1 MRRGGGAGE
10 RAGLAPNSPAGR
22 AAGAGGSFPRASV
35 QFEQNGTGMHFR
47 FIKKYTLK
55 KALGE
60 KYKPQILVNVFL
72 HLETS
77 RQNAPPP
84 NRTGRGSGPRRGW
97 RWMRRQR
104 EAREGPLPRGTV
116 LGLRERGPRLRPSRP
131 LCPPSASGRREGG
144 GFLEVVQVS
153 EVTDSAVSQ
162 FQVLLGPE
170 GVWKTRSGEH
180 ETSAAL
186 GVLKA
191 GHPDGCP
198 SLQKLDDGP
207 LVRVTGHLQAAVP
220 RAGPSTELQP
230 PLPPCPP
237 SAPRPPAPAPLPPA
251 HAKAFGP
258 QGCAGPG
265 PDGATGGA
273 GREGCGEARGGNER
287 TVAHGRCWAAGDR
300 PALTPSQ
307 LATSPGF
314 RALSF
319 PGDGAL
325 LGRCQPGLQGPC
337 TPLSWGL
344 PSPSW
349 GLTQEP
355 SLPRLLSKH
364 ESPRGRQTLRRPGLR
379 REPLGRPLR
388 VGACWHRGCPRPR
401 GARRGGWGRA
411 LVAAA
416 WVLRP
421 RDLGWGLGA
430 GAQGGFAKDR
440 AEGPA
445 PMDTPLP

>member
-1 MRRGGGAGE
+1 
-10 RAGLAPNSPAGR
+10 
-22 AAGAGGSFPRASV
+22 
-35 QFEQNGTGMHFR
+35 MHFR

-97 RWMRRQR
+97 RWTRRQR

-153 EVTDSAVSQ
+153 EVMDSAVSQ

-265 PDGATGGA
+265 PDGATGG
-273 GREGCGEARGGNER
+273 C
-287 TVAHGRCWAAGDR
+287 R
-300 PALTPSQ
+300 P
-307 LATSPGF
+307 
-314 RALSF
+314 
-319 PGDGAL
+319 
-325 LGRCQPGLQGPC
+325 
-337 TPLSWGL
+337 
-344 PSPSW
+344 
-349 GLTQEP
+349 
-355 SLPRLLSKH
+355 
-364 ESPRGRQTLRRPGLR
+364 
-379 REPLGRPLR
+379 
-388 VGACWHRGCPRPR
+388 
-401 GARRGGWGRA
+401 
-411 LVAAA
+411 
-416 WVLRP
+416 
-421 RDLGWGLGA
+421 
-430 GAQGGFAKDR
+430 
-440 AEGPA
+440 
-445 PMDTPLP
+445 

>member
-1 MRRGGGAGE
+1 M
-10 RAGLAPNSPAGR
+10 SPAR
-22 AAGAGGSFPRASV
+22 
-35 QFEQNGTGMHFR
+35 
-47 FIKKYTLK
+47 
-55 KALGE
+55 
-60 KYKPQILVNVFL
+60 
-72 HLETS
+72 
-77 RQNAPPP
+77 
-84 NRTGRGSGPRRGW
+84 
-97 RWMRRQR
+97 
-104 EAREGPLPRGTV
+104 GPLPRGTV

-198 SLQKLDDGP
+198 SLQQLDDGP

-273 GREGCGEARGGNER
+273 GREGCGEARGGNGR

-300 PALTPSQ
+300 LALTPSQ

-337 TPLSWGL
+337 TPLSRGVA
-344 PSPSW
+344 
-349 GLTQEP
+349 E
-355 SLPRLLSKH
+355 SL
-364 ESPRGRQTLRRPGLR
+364 
-379 REPLGRPLR
+379 LGP
-388 VGACWHRGCPRPR
+388 
-401 GARRGGWGRA
+401 
-411 LVAAA
+411 
-416 WVLRP
+416 
-421 RDLGWGLGA
+421 DA
-430 GAQGGFAKDR
+430 GALAPTAAEQTRVTTWPSDLEEARPSSRTQQKLWCLRSGGKPVRPFR
-440 AEGPA
+440 VQ
-445 PMDTPLP
+445 